1 MRRDSMFRKPL
12 TVALLVVSLLIAPLS
27 SLADEGMWLPDSLGK
42 LPLAEM
48 KKRGFELK
56 PEDIYSLTKPS
67 LKDAVVQISIG
78 GTGSFVSP
86 DGLILT
92 NHHVAFGAVTRAST
106 SEKDYINNGF
116 LAKSRAEEIRAQG
129 YSIKITQDYK
139 DVSAEVFSAI
149 KPEMSPEERANAIT
163 AKRLEMEKAGSRD
176 KDGIVTQVIEASG
189 GFQYFLYTYLE
200 LKDIRLVYAPPRSIG
215 YFGGDDDNFEWPR
228 HCGDFAFLRAY
239 AGPDGNPAEFNKDNV
254 PFKPKKFLPINAAGI
269 KEGDFAMVMGYP
281 GATYRLRESY
291 SVEYRQN
298 IQLPDQITA
307 FRQQIDTLTK
317 LGEKDPK
324 LKIKYADQI
333 FGLSNSLKDFE
344 GTVAG
349 LKRMN
354 LVSRKRAEEAEMKK
368 WLDANPSAKAKY
380 GETLPQLESLY
391 RDLTAISLKQSAVN
405 SLLSGDLINALQ
417 FAYER
422 ALNKDLPA
430 NERSLQFSDQ
440 TLPMLTE
447 QLSSGWEERDPESE
461 AKLISVA
468 LARVADLP
476 ADQKL
481 QAVEKLFEGK
491 SGKERRAAEEEF
503 ARKAIENTKF
513 KSFDEVKKLF
523 NLSAAE
529 IRAID
534 DPALKLVVAA
544 VDESA
549 PLSKKVQQFNNNV
562 TKVRP
567 QYVAAMQEFRQA
579 TKRGLPYYPDANFT
593 LRFTYGDVR
602 GYKPRDAVTYDYQT
616 SLGGV
621 VAKDTG
627 EEPFDVPEKLKEL
640 YWKRDFNGYVD
651 QRLNDAPVDF
661 LATTDITGGN
671 SGSPLMNGR
680 GEIIG
685 LVFDGNYEGLGGD
698 YAYDIGSNRT
708 IAVDIRY
715 VLFLTE
721 KFGGASYLFNE
732 MQIKRAKTMTASR

>member
-1 MRRDSMFRKPL
+1 MFRKSL
-12 TVALLVVSLLIAPLS
+12 TVALLAVSLLMAPLAS
-27 SLADEGMWLPDSLGK
+27 FADEGMWLPDSLGK
-42 LPLAEM
+42 LPLGEM

-56 PEDIYSLTKPS
+56 PEDVYSLTKPS
-67 LKDAVVQISIG
+67 LKDAIVQISIG

-86 DGLILT
+86 DGLIVT
-92 NHHVAFGAVTRAST
+92 NHHVAFAAVTRAST
-106 SEKDYINNGF
+106 SEKDYINKGF
-116 LAKSRAEEIRAQG
+116 LAKSRAEEIQAQG
-129 YSIKITQDYK
+129 YSVSITQDYK
-139 DVSAEVFSAI
+139 DVTAEVLSAV
-149 KPEMSPEERANAIT
+149 KPEMSPEERTRAIAVKQQEMVKANS
-163 AKRLEMEKAGSRD
+163 REKE
-176 KDGIVTQVIEASG
+176 GIRAQMVEASG
-189 GFQYFLYTYLE
+189 GYQYYLYTYLR
-200 LKDIRLVYAPPRSIG
+200 LPDVRLVYAPPKSIG
-215 YFGGDDDNFEWPR
+215 YFGGDPDNFEWPR

-239 AGPDGNPAEFNKDNV
+239 VGTDGNPATFNKDNV
-254 PFKPKKFLPINAAGI
+254 PFKPKKFLPINATGI
-269 KEGDFAMVMGYP
+269 KEGDFAMVMGFP

-298 IQLPDQITA
+298 VQLPEQIA
-307 FRQQIDTLTK
+307 ALRQQIETLTK

-333 FGLSNSLKDFE
+333 FGLSNSLKAFE

-354 LVSRKRAEEAEMKK
+354 LVSRKRAEETEMKK
-368 WLDANPSAKAKY
+368 WLDANQSAKAKY

-391 RDLTAISLKQSAVN
+391 RDLTAISLKQNAFN
-405 SLLSGDLINALQ
+405 ALLSGDLINALQ

-422 ALNKDLPA
+422 ALNKERPA
-430 NERSLQFSDQ
+430 NERALQYSDQ

-447 QLSSGWEERDPESE
+447 QLSSGWEEREPESE
-461 AKLISVA
+461 ARLMATA

-534 DPALKLVVAA
+534 DPALKLVVSA

-579 TKRGLPYYPDANFT
+579 TKHGLPYYPDANFT

-640 YWKRDFNGYVD
+640 YGKRDFSGYVD

>member
-1 MRRDSMFRKPL
+1 MFRKSL
-12 TVALLVVSLLIAPLS
+12 TVALLAVSLLMAPLAS
-27 SLADEGMWLPDSLGK
+27 FADEGMWLPDSLGK
-42 LPLAEM
+42 LPLGEM

-56 PEDIYSLTKPS
+56 PEDVYSLTKPS
-67 LKDAVVQISIG
+67 LKDAIVQISIG

-86 DGLILT
+86 DGLIVT
-92 NHHVAFGAVTRAST
+92 NHHVAFAAVTRAST
-106 SEKDYINNGF
+106 SEKDYINKGF
-116 LAKSRAEEIRAQG
+116 LAKSRAEEIQAQG
-129 YSIKITQDYK
+129 YSVSITQDYK
-139 DVSAEVFSAI
+139 DVTAEVLSAV
-149 KPEMSPEERANAIT
+149 KPEMSPEERTRAIAVKQQEMVKANS
-163 AKRLEMEKAGSRD
+163 REKE
-176 KDGIVTQVIEASG
+176 GIRAQMVEASG
-189 GFQYFLYTYLE
+189 GYQYYLYTYLR
-200 LKDIRLVYAPPRSIG
+200 LPDVRLVYAPPKSIG
-215 YFGGDDDNFEWPR
+215 YFGGDPDNFEWPR

-239 AGPDGNPAEFNKDNV
+239 VGTDGNPATFNKDNV
-254 PFKPKKFLPINAAGI
+254 PFKPKKFLPINATGI
-269 KEGDFAMVMGYP
+269 KEGDFAMVMGFP

-298 IQLPDQITA
+298 VQLPEQIA
-307 FRQQIDTLTK
+307 ALRQQIETLTK

-333 FGLSNSLKDFE
+333 FGLSNSLKAFE

-354 LVSRKRAEEAEMKK
+354 LVSRKRAEETEMKK
-368 WLDANPSAKAKY
+368 WLDANQSAKAKY

-391 RDLTAISLKQSAVN
+391 RDLTAISLKQNAFN
-405 SLLSGDLINALQ
+405 ALLSGDLINALQ

-422 ALNKDLPA
+422 ALNKERPA
-430 NERSLQFSDQ
+430 NERALQYSDQ

-447 QLSSGWEERDPESE
+447 QLSSGWEEREPESE
-461 AKLISVA
+461 ARLMATA

-579 TKRGLPYYPDANFT
+579 TKHGLPYYPDANFT

-640 YWKRDFNGYVD
+640 YGKRDFSGYVD